1 MSRLIV
7 QNLSMSFGG
16 TVALQDVSLEVGEGE
31 LCGLIGP
38 NGAGKTTLLNCVSRI
53 IQPNGGRIYF
63 GQVDLLRCAP
73 HQLVDMGI
81 SRTFQNV
88 HVFPT
93 MTVLENVLI
102 GAHHLIKPNPVAA
115 MFKWSSLRNREKEAQ
130 RRASEIM
137 ERLGL
142 APYAY
147 QFAGT
152 LSLAIQKRVAIARV
166 LMSSPRLLL
175 LDEPAGGL
183 SHEEVYELT
192 ELIRQVRR
200 DHNVSMLLVDHHMQF
215 VMSICQK
222 IVVLNF
228 GRKIAEGTPEEVTKH
243 PEVIQAYLGEAKS
256 RGA

>member
-1 MSRLIV
+1 MSRLVV
-7 QNLSMSFGG
+7 QDLSMSFGG
-16 TVALQDVSLEVGEGE
+16 TVALQGVSLEVGEGQ

-53 IQPNGGRIYF
+53 VQPNGGRIHF

-73 HQLVDMGI
+73 HELVDLGI

-115 MFKWSSLRNREKEAQ
+115 MLRWRSLRQREREAQ
-130 RRASEIM
+130 RRAYEVM

-142 APYAY
+142 VPYAH

-152 LSLAIQKRVAIARV
+152 LSLAVQKRVAIARV

-228 GRKIAEGTPEEVTKH
+228 GRKIAEGSPEEVTKH
-243 PEVIQAYLGEAKS
+243 PEVIQAYLGEAKP